1 MSSKSMSGKTVFITG
16 GTSGIGR
23 ATAIAFAN
31 EGANVVI
38 TGRRQNEGDETI
50 KAVQAAGAEGLF
62 IPGTVTDEQQMK
74 SAVAQTVARFGGLH
88 FAFNNAGIE
97 GDIGKLTT
105 EQTAENY
112 HRVMDANVLGVWLS
126 MKYEIPAILA
136 SGGGSIVNNSSIA
149 GLIGFGAMGLYTA
162 SKHAVAGLTKSAA
175 LEFSAQGVR
184 VNAVAPAVIET
195 EMADRFIAK
204 FGGDDFRKQLVAQH
218 PIGRVGRA
226 EEVAQTVVFLA
237 SDKSSFISGQ
247 IIAVD
252 GAYTAQ

>member
-1 MSSKSMSGKTVFITG
+1 MILLVDCLFPSL
-16 GTSGIGR
+16 
-23 ATAIAFAN
+23 AILQSVHFAGHN
-31 EGANVVI
+31 P
-38 TGRRQNEGDETI
+38 
-50 KAVQAAGAEGLF
+50 VQARSEVLSQLYEKPSATEPAV
-62 IPGTVTDEQQMK
+62 PG
-74 SAVAQTVARFGGLH
+74 SA
-88 FAFNNAGIE
+88 
-97 GDIGKLTT
+97 
-105 EQTAENY
+105 
-112 HRVMDANVLGVWLS
+112 HRPLPPWMRSSRKNCVSVD
-126 MKYEIPAILA
+126 
-136 SGGGSIVNNSSIA
+136 NSSVA

-204 FGGDDFRKQLVAQH
+204 FGGDDFRKQRVAQH

>member
-88 FAFNNAGIE
+88 FAFNNAG
-97 GDIGKLTT
+97 
-105 EQTAENY
+105 
-112 HRVMDANVLGVWLS
+112 
-126 MKYEIPAILA
+126 
-136 SGGGSIVNNSSIA
+136 
-149 GLIGFGAMGLYTA
+149 FG
-162 SKHAVAGLTKSAA
+162 
-175 LEFSAQGVR
+175 
-184 VNAVAPAVIET
+184 
-195 EMADRFIAK
+195 
-204 FGGDDFRKQLVAQH
+204 
-218 PIGRVGRA
+218 
-226 EEVAQTVVFLA
+226 
-237 SDKSSFISGQ
+237 
-247 IIAVD
+247 
-252 GAYTAQ
+252 